1 MTPPEGGAGRGRWLL
16 EGPCAIFSKGCTL
29 ASQHLPEGPV
39 SETFKSTSS
48 TGGAKY
54 RPLVELDRTFFF
66 HNQTELLWHFQSYN
80 DKVNQ
85 NREII
90 ENTSSS

>member
-1 MTPPEGGAGRGRWLL
+1 MTPPEGGAGRGRWLMEPPL
-16 EGPCAIFSKGCTL
+16 AIFSKGCTL

-39 SETFKSTSS
+39 SETLKSTSS

-66 HNQTELLWHFQSYN
+66 QLTKLNYYGTFNHTTTKSTRIGKL
-80 DKVNQ
+80 
-85 NREII
+85 
-90 ENTSSS
+90 